1 MVTQETVLTIPEVAK
16 RLRIGKNSA
25 YKYIRAG
32 TIPSI
37 KLGRRYLIPVKA
49 LENWLINQGKAV
61 LTNAQ

>member
-25 YKYIRAG
+25 YKYIRNG
-32 TIPSI
+32 RIPSI

-49 LENWLINQGKAV
+49 LENWLINHD
-61 LTNAQ
+61 